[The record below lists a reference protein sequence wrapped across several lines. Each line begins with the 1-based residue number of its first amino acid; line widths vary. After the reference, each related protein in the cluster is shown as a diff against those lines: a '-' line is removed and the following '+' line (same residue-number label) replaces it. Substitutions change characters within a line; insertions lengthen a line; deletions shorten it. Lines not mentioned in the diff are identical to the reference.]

1 MFKKML
7 TMVLVV
13 CSLLG
18 CFAAFA
24 ETDKDDRITVVYWN
38 LITGKDADVLNEI
51 IDTYNNSQDSVYI
64 DCYCWDWGDYYTK
77 LRLAILSGTGPDL
90 ALAHCDNVAGLYA
103 AGCMV
108 NIEEEFKR
116 LGVDYDF
123 STNISPALESVK
135 FDGSYYSVP
144 QDVLAVLLY
153 YNKGVYRELGLLDEN
168 GQPNFFGSME
178 DWMAA
183 GQKVEENYDMYGT
196 AMPVTGYFLSGAWL
210 GLYYQLGGDVN
221 WLGEDGM
228 TEQLDT
234 DLAIQALEALKDL
247 YSHNALEEAGW
258 DMFANG
264 LTPLTTEGSWSAN
277 YIINYCAENDIEL
290 GICPMP
296 APLIEGGKAQACFSH
311 SLFLPV
317 NEARTDE
324 VTKAALEFVKWY
336 MENNELWAQAGHLPA
351 NAGAYEPELYKSLP
365 MRDEY
370 VDAPAACQ
378 SFPVSPA
385 VTLYTSAEF
394 NTPVEQYLRGELTA
408 DECLEAVRANLATI
422 FESYQAGEQG

>member
-153 YNKGVYRELGLLDEN
+153 YNKGVYR
-168 GQPNFFGSME
+168 
-178 DWMAA
+178 
-183 GQKVEENYDMYGT
+183 
-196 AMPVTGYFLSGAWL
+196 
-210 GLYYQLGGDVN
+210 
-221 WLGEDGM
+221 
-228 TEQLDT
+228 
-234 DLAIQALEALKDL
+234 
-247 YSHNALEEAGW
+247 
-258 DMFANG
+258 
-264 LTPLTTEGSWSAN
+264 
-277 YIINYCAENDIEL
+277 
-290 GICPMP
+290 
-296 APLIEGGKAQACFSH
+296 
-311 SLFLPV
+311 
-317 NEARTDE
+317 
-324 VTKAALEFVKWY
+324 
-336 MENNELWAQAGHLPA
+336 
-351 NAGAYEPELYKSLP
+351 
-365 MRDEY
+365 
-370 VDAPAACQ
+370 
-378 SFPVSPA
+378 
-385 VTLYTSAEF
+385 
-394 NTPVEQYLRGELTA
+394 
-408 DECLEAVRANLATI
+408 
-422 FESYQAGEQG
+422 